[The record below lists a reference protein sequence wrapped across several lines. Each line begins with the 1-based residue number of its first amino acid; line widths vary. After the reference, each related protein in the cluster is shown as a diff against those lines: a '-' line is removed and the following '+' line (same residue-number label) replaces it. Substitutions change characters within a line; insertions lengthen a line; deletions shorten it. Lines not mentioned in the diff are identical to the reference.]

1 MANKKQDKFE
11 KQDEQLQE
19 VNNALTGAG
28 QWIEK
33 HSKALTIGVTV
44 IVLVILGIFAYK
56 QFVIE
61 PRHRAATKENG
72 ENFIA
77 LASGETEDAA
87 NGFAA
92 TADKYDNQEGKF
104 AALNAGEIYAQM
116 GEYEEAIKYLEKFSS
131 DDMHFQ
137 AAAKQLLGDCYAELE
152 DYEAAINAYWA
163 AANTGN
169 EVFAP
174 TSLKKAGI
182 AYLKLEDKEGA
193 HDAFTTLKERYPAS
207 LEAQDI
213 DKYIALTE

>member
-77 LASGETEDAA
+77 LAKVLSCISAPC
-87 NGFAA
+87 GFEHSM
-92 TADKYDNQEGKF
+92 Q
-104 AALNAGEIYAQM
+104 
-116 GEYEEAIKYLEKFSS
+116 
-131 DDMHFQ
+131 
-137 AAAKQLLGDCYAELE
+137 
-152 DYEAAINAYWA
+152 
-163 AANTGN
+163 
-169 EVFAP
+169 
-174 TSLKKAGI
+174 
-182 AYLKLEDKEGA
+182 
-193 HDAFTTLKERYPAS
+193 
-207 LEAQDI
+207 
-213 DKYIALTE
+213 